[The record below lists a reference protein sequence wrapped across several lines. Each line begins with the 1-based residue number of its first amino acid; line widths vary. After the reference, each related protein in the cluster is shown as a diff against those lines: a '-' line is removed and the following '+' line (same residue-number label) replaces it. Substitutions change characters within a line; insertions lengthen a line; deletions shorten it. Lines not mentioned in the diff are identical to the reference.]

1 MSSFTRT
8 IPKDKQES
16 FVTHILSLPDHF
28 IPLTFQPRQAEP
40 GDYIYLIHRGK
51 IAGRAKISSIDAVN
65 HNRQNKGEIY
75 PNWAKW
81 VVRYTGSWEK
91 PPSVI
96 HVKGHQGVR
105 YLKTQ
110 GLGHLDKEIW

>member
-16 FVTHILSLPDHF
+16 FVTNILSQSDHF

-51 IAGRAKISSIDAVN
+51 IAGRARISSIEEVN
-65 HNRQNKGEIY
+65 RKGQTEGEKY